1 MAPSQPLTIRQ
12 DTGAQTQ
19 TASRE
24 AAGGGWQ
31 DGAVLG
37 LDDRFGGPLRRREVL
52 VGALG
57 LTALALAGCS
67 EPPPPDVS
75 QLQAQLDRANADSEL
90 ARAAVAGAGRP
101 VQPALLQVAAERSR
115 HADVLADEISRTL
128 GTLVPATPVAGTSTT
143 TTTTGAAA
151 PARPPG
157 VDEVSAALRE
167 SATSA
172 ARYAATESGYRA
184 GLLGSI
190 AAACTTAHTVVLPQ
204 RSAPS

>member
-1 MAPSQPLTIRQ
+1 VAPSQPLTIRQ

-24 AAGGGWQ
+24 VAGGGWQ

-37 LDDRFGGPLRRREVL
+37 LDDRSGGPLRRREVL

-75 QLQAQLDRANADSEL
+75 QLQAQLDRANADSQL
-90 ARAAVAGAGRP
+90 ARAAVAGAGRA
-101 VQPALLQVAAERSR
+101 VQPALLQIAAERSR
-115 HADVLADEISRTL
+115 HADVLAGEMSRTL
-128 GTLVPATPVAGTSTT
+128 GTLVPATPVTGTSTT
-143 TTTTGAAA
+143 TGTPA
-151 PARPPG
+151 PTRPPG
-157 VDEVSAALRE
+157 VDAVSAALRE
-167 SATSA
+167 SAESA
-172 ARYAATESGYRA
+172 ARYAATEAGYRA

-190 AAACTTAHTVVLPQ
+190 AAACTTAHTVLLPQ
-204 RSAPS
+204 RSTPS

>member
-1 MAPSQPLTIRQ
+1 M
-12 DTGAQTQ
+12 
-19 TASRE
+19 
-24 AAGGGWQ
+24 
-31 DGAVLG
+31 LG
-37 LDDRFGGPLRRREVL
+37 LDDRLGGPLRRREVL

-90 ARAAVAGAGRP
+90 ARAAAAGAGRP

-115 HADVLADEISRTL
+115 HADVLADEMSRTL
-128 GTLVPATPVAGTSTT
+128 GTLVPATPVTGTP
-143 TTTTGAAA
+143 TTTTGA
-151 PARPPG
+151 PARPPR

-167 SATSA
+167 SATAA

-190 AAACTTAHTVVLPQ
+190 AAACTVAHTVVLPA
-204 RSAPS
+204 RRAPS

>member
-24 AAGGGWQ
+24 VAGGGWQ

-37 LDDRFGGPLRRREVL
+37 LEDRFGGPLRRREVL

-90 ARAAVAGAGRP
+90 ARAAVAAAGRP

-128 GTLVPATPVAGTSTT
+128 GTLVLATPVTGTSTT
-143 TTTTGAAA
+143 TTATPA

-167 SATSA
+167 SAASA

-190 AAACTTAHTVVLPQ
+190 AAACTAAHTVVLPQ
-204 RSAPS
+204 RGASS